1 MTNKKETTP
10 ERVEELEKQV
20 RELTR
25 LLEEKQRQLM
35 NAEKMAMLGNLVAGI
50 AHELNTPLGALK
62 SNCELFMQF
71 IDRIKKIL
79 FSPDAPETISQNQV
93 LQHLFASIDQL
104 NKVNQTASER
114 LVEIMGSVRR
124 YARQEAEEP
133 VEADIHEILDCAL
146 SLVRHEFK
154 NYVTVHKSYGDV
166 PSIPCYPNKL
176 NQVFLNILVNA
187 RQAMDK
193 PGDVFIT
200 TSSQADA
207 IIIEIK
213 DTGNGIKPELLDRIF
228 ETGYTTKPNGMGVGL
243 SIVRQLI
250 EMHQGK
256 IEVESAEG
264 EGTTF
269 RIILPYP
276 SKIPNQ

>member
-1 MTNKKETTP
+1 VTQKTKPTP
-10 ERVEELEKQV
+10 ERVEQLEKEV
-20 RELTR
+20 KELSR
-25 LLEEKQRQLM
+25 ILEEKQRQLM
-35 NAEKMAMLGNLVAGI
+35 NAEKMALLGNLVAGI

-79 FSPDAPETISQNQV
+79 FSPDAPEAISQNRM

-133 VEADIHEILDCAL
+133 VETDIHEILDCAL
-146 SLVRHEFK
+146 SLAHHEFK
-154 NYVTVHKSYGDV
+154 NSVTVHKSYGEL
-166 PSIPCYPNKL
+166 PLIPCFPNKL
-176 NQVFLNILVNA
+176 NQVFLNILINA

-193 PGDVFIT
+193 PGDIFIT
-200 TSSQADA
+200 TTSETDG
-207 IIIEIK
+207 ITIEIK

-228 ETGYTTKPNGMGVGL
+228 APGFTTKPNGMGIGL
-243 SIVRQLI
+243 SIVKQFI

-256 IEVESAEG
+256 IEVESEEG
-264 EGTTF
+264 KGTTF
-269 RIILPYP
+269 RIMLPYSFTP
-276 SKIPNQ
+276 RKS